1 MADDRPVSVW
11 ISALPLRSTFGAPAA
26 QHLIELA
33 GALAG
38 QSQLQAV
45 LAGPGDPP
53 IELRPGLLWE
63 SVQVPET
70 EWQRLRFEQSWLPD
84 AAARRGADL
93 LLVPQDAVPL
103 RSDVPLA
110 ALAAPLEPDRPRSLM
125 GRIRFAVG
133 QAGGRGVPN
142 LWLDDLPGGRPN
154 DPRKVV
160 LPPVVDGSFRPA
172 PGGEKGSHPSGGELP
187 DEYVLALGERL
198 PEALM
203 LIASWTWVEASLGD
217 LYPLVLLQSQPEHEE
232 PLRERAY
239 ELDVSDT
246 VHVLPAAS
254 VEELPFLMR
263 GASALLHSG
272 RTSSG
277 QELRWAMACGLPIAA
292 MQSIEAA
299 SIAGEAAY
307 LTEQGDTRALGA
319 ACLTLLV
326 ETDQVARPLRDKGL
340 MRATRFHD
348 RRSVGAWVDALLEIS
363 ASKP

>member
-11 ISALPLRSTFGAPAA
+11 ISALPLRSAFEASAA

-33 GALAG
+33 GVLAD
-38 QSQLQAV
+38 QPQLQAV

-53 IELRPGLLWE
+53 IELGPGLGWE
-63 SVQVPET
+63 PIRGPET

-84 AAARRGADL
+84 AAASRGADL
-93 LLVPQDAVPL
+93 LLVPRDAVPL

-110 ALAAPLEPDRPRSLM
+110 ALAALQEPGRRRSLM

-142 LWLDDLPGGRPN
+142 LWLDDLPRGRPN
-154 DPRKVV
+154 GPRNVV
-160 LPPVVDGSFRPA
+160 LPPVVAGGFRPA
-172 PGGEKGSHPSGGELP
+172 PDGEKGSQPGRRELP

-198 PEALM
+198 PDALM

-217 LYPLVLLQSQPEHEE
+217 LYPLVLLLSQPEHEE
-232 PLRERAY
+232 PLRERAQ

-246 VHVLPAAS
+246 VHVFPAAS
-254 VEELPFLMR
+254 VEELPVLMR

-292 MQSIEAA
+292 MQSVEAA
-299 SIAGEAAY
+299 SIVGDAAY

-348 RRSVGAWVDALLEIS
+348 RRSVSAWVDVLLEIS